1 VSTAALENADAAGA
15 AGVVIFNEGN
25 DDPDD
30 DRVGPISGTLDPPQ
44 VEIPVVGTTFAV
56 GQ

>member
-1 VSTAALENADAAGA
+1 MSTAALENADAAGA